1 MSHMSR
7 ENSFW
12 ILIDLSFW
20 QQNVLTI
27 THLEDTFQHLKHQWM
42 GDSITLNKF
51 QKQNAIT
58 LVTCTNLVNKVLQF
72 TLVKG
77 ITVGEEKRGSKI
89 KY

>member
-1 MSHMSR
+1 
-7 ENSFW
+7 
-12 ILIDLSFW
+12 
-20 QQNVLTI
+20 
-27 THLEDTFQHLKHQWM
+27 M

-77 ITVGEEKRGSKI
+77 ITVGRRKGDQK
-89 KY
+89 